1 MNSFVIGPDSVII
14 TNNRLG
20 AGLPQQ
26 FQDYLQEL
34 ITEIEAG
41 RVDAL
46 DQNFPTMVGQAIV
59 ALANVF
65 VARAFA
71 TAALS
76 ALFFQTRCAG
86 HRN

>member
-46 DQNFPTMVGQAIV
+46 DQNFPTMIGQAIV

-65 VARAFA
+65 VARACDGGAFCA
-71 TAALS
+71 VFSNALCRAS
-76 ALFFQTRCAG
+76 
-86 HRN
+86 